1 MTEIIKDFGNTYNQ
15 HFLGVPFVKTVIYL
29 VNNICQFWIVA
40 RLRKETPL
48 LTHYCFISIT
58 FIWMAFPILNNSPLR
73 VFMYYLPNQL
83 LLIYTGIYARRNLT
97 SLNISSRN
105 KNYLKT
111 ISNIGVLFGIL
122 IILEDLFVIF
132 NVDSYDLLNLRIQNR
147 NMCEDMFTIAVCY
160 LIIKYILSD
169 WKAISNVEEQLSS
182 SDKSQKIDN
191 PSTLDLF
198 SEKLHLTEREKEI
211 LPLLL
216 EHKNNQEIADQL
228 FLSVGT
234 VKTHVHN
241 IFIKLEITKRN
252 QLFEVYNSFENE
264 HPEQ

>member
-1 MTEIIKDFGNTYNQ
+1 
-15 HFLGVPFVKTVIYL
+15 
-29 VNNICQFWIVA
+29 
-40 RLRKETPL
+40 
-48 LTHYCFISIT
+48 
-58 FIWMAFPILNNSPLR
+58 
-73 VFMYYLPNQL
+73 
-83 LLIYTGIYARRNLT
+83 
-97 SLNISSRN
+97 
-105 KNYLKT
+105 
-111 ISNIGVLFGIL
+111 
-122 IILEDLFVIF
+122 
-132 NVDSYDLLNLRIQNR
+132 
-147 NMCEDMFTIAVCY
+147 MCEDMFTIAVCY

-182 SDKSQKIDN
+182 FDKSQKIDN

-264 HPEQ
+264 HPDQ